1 MQRTL
6 ILTVLVVGAAAAL
19 VVGSVSVLAGAG
31 PVADVAS
38 AVVGADDPDDGDVV
52 DDADDADGADDP
64 DEGENEV
71 GKGAQ
76 DNAQVIADAFGSSQE
91 DVLAMHD
98 EGIGFG
104 AMFKLHALAAAMG
117 MSVDELLS
125 TIPTDGEGGYEFG
138 FGELRKALTDDQQAV
153 YESGPKNLGQLKKAS
168 REAGGGVGGDAV
180 AKGLEKAR
188 EKFAAHASNGHGPPD
203 HAPAHG
209 RN

>member
-1 MQRTL
+1 L
-6 ILTVLVVGAAAAL
+6 LVVGAAAAL
-19 VVGSVSVLAGAG
+19 VVGSVSVLASAG
-31 PVADVAS
+31 PVADVAN
-38 AVVGADDPDDGDVV
+38 AVVGADDPDDPDGGDLVE
-52 DDADDADGADDP
+52 DGDADGDEVDG
-64 DEGENEV
+64 DEGDNEI

-76 DNAQVIADAFGSSQE
+76 DIAQVIADAFGSSQE

-125 TIPTDGEGGYEFG
+125 TIPTDGDGGYEFG

-153 YESGPKNLGQLKKAS
+153 YKSGPKNLGQLKKAS
-168 REAGGGVGGDAV
+168 KEAGAGVGGDAV